1 MKRYINLFRIIA
13 QRQCSSLV
21 EIGVFDGI
29 HAGQMIAVAQVQND
43 EVSYYG
49 FDLFGDYSEGVS
61 EYSKRPKSMD
71 KILDRLVRTSAN
83 IALFRG
89 DTRETLLDN
98 IDKIAGADF
107 VFIDGGHAHDVVA
120 SDWSNIQQIMDSDTI
135 VVFDDYYIDPPDDVA
150 EMGCNAVI
158 DMIDKDEYDV
168 THLWPADSFRK
179 KWGVLTIRMI
189 MVTKRGE

>member
-49 FDLFGDYSEGVS
+49 FDLFDDYSEGVS
-61 EYSKRPKSMD
+61 EYSKRPKPMD

-89 DTRETLLDN
+89 DTRKTLPDNLD
-98 IDKIAGADF
+98 KLAGADF
-107 VFIDGGHAHDVVA
+107 VFVDGGHAHDVVA
-120 SDWSNIQQIMDSDTI
+120 SDWSNIQQIMDSDTV
-135 VVFDDYYIDPPDDVA
+135 VVFDDYYIDPPADVA

-158 DMIDKDEYDV
+158 DAIDQEEYDV
-168 THLWPADSFRK
+168 QHLWPADSFRK
-179 KWGVLTIRMI
+179 KWSVLTIRMI
-189 MVTKRGE
+189 MVMKRG